1 MHSCSVVLIICFPNT
16 LPDDFVVEDGYNRSI
31 IHHLF
36 VHSFIHSFI
45 HKAFFN
51 CKLILMQMHMK
62 CSTSFGLP
70 INLKFS
76 CSTVEIFTC

>member
-1 MHSCSVVLIICFPNT
+1 MHSCSVVLIICFPNS
-16 LPDDFVVEDGYNRSI
+16 LSDDFVVEDGYNRSI

-36 VHSFIHSFI
+36 VHSFIH
-45 HKAFFN
+45 KAFFN
-51 CKLILMQMHMK
+51 CKLILMQMHINK
-62 CSTSFGLP
+62 TPTFKLIL